1 MKKRKCCTLILFL
14 LLIGM
19 SFKTNVQS
27 AEITIWHMEQ
37 PPRRV
42 RVFQEVIDDFNKENP
57 DIYVK
62 QQVLDWMDAYQK
74 SIAAIQAGKAPE
86 ILFTLPDFTT
96 TIIKTGA
103 VRPVEDFVKDLDAKY
118 HFIDCAI
125 KPYTYDGHI
134 WAIPAYGLVDLMWYR
149 KDLFTKIGL
158 DPDKPPKTWNEL
170 LEVNESFKENNM
182 YGIGVPASLHMYT
195 DQVIYSFMITAGAH
209 ELFDE
214 EGNIIFNNPKTIKT
228 FDFYKKL
235 VDSSPPDATG
245 WSWAEPQLGFC
256 NGTIPIV
263 VSMPAFLEQ
272 FEEISGV
279 DASNAGCSSVPIA
292 DEDGQRG
299 SIYYS
304 NGMMVLTDDEE
315 KLSAVKKFIDYL
327 FEPETYTKWILMEP
341 GQFAPVTAAIA
352 PSYWSDPVVSK
363 YKSAV
368 ELMIEECEYGK
379 LFGFTREGVVNEDIG
394 KISGQNIL
402 AQTVQR
408 MAILGYSPE
417 EAVAW
422 GEAKM
427 KEVLNR

>member
-1 MKKRKCCTLILFL
+1 MKKIYCYIIVLFF

-19 SFKTNVQS
+19 NIKIVAQS

-42 RVFQEVIDDFNKENP
+42 KVFQEVIDDFNKNNP
-57 DIYVK
+57 DINVK

-74 SIAAIQAGKAPE
+74 SIAAIQGGRAPE

-103 VRPVEDFVKDLDAKY
+103 VRPVEDLIENLDVKF
-118 HFIDCAI
+118 HFIDRAI
-125 KPYTYDGHI
+125 KPYSFDGHI

-149 KDLFTKIGL
+149 KDLFKKVGL
-158 DPDKPPKTWNEL
+158 DPNKPPQTWNEL
-170 LEVNESFKENNM
+170 LDVNKSFKENNM
-182 YGIGVPASLHMYT
+182 NGIGVPASLHMYT

-209 ELFDE
+209 ELFDK
-214 EGNIIFNNPKTIKT
+214 EGNVIFNNQKTIKT

-235 VDSSPPDATG
+235 VEYSPLDSTA
-245 WSWAEPQLGFC
+245 WSWAEPQLGFN

-263 VSMPAFLEQ
+263 ISMPAFLEQ

-279 DASNAGCSSVPIA
+279 DADNAGCSFIPIA

-304 NGMMVLTDDEE
+304 NGMMILTNDEE
-315 KLSAVKKFIDYL
+315 KLVAIKKFLDYL

-341 GQFAPVTAAIA
+341 GQFAPVTETIA
-352 PSYWSDPVVSK
+352 PSYWLDPVVSK
-363 YKSAV
+363 YKNAI
-368 ELMIEECEYGK
+368 ELMIEECKNGR
-379 LFGFTREGVVNEDIG
+379 LFGFTQEDAVNENIG

-408 MAILGYSPE
+408 MAISGFSPE

-422 GEAKM
+422 GQAKM
-427 KEVLNR
+427 EEIIK